1 MKKNWI
7 RLLTML
13 LAAMLILTMSGV
25 VSLANDDQ
33 PVTGDGVSDVSDTI
47 SPVKTEEEPSVDE
60 SSTGASSEDEG
71 SKGPSSEDVSS
82 EGSSSEDA
90 SFKDASSEDSSSK
103 DASSEDISSEE
114 CTCGAAE
121 GEVHKEGCPLYTE
134 PEEKPSEAV
143 QAVIDMIEALPDA
156 GTVANYEPAVDLPRT
171 TRIQRR
177 L

>member
-1 MKKNWI
+1 
-7 RLLTML
+7 
-13 LAAMLILTMSGV
+13 MLILTMSGV

-82 EGSSSEDA
+82 EGSSSEGSSSEDA
-90 SFKDASSEDSSSK
+90 SSKDASSKDASSK

-114 CTCGAAE
+114 CTCGATE

-134 PEEKPSEAV
+134 PEEKPSEAGPGGHRYDRGAPGYRHSR
-143 QAVIDMIEALPDA
+143 QL
-156 GTVANYEPAVDLPRT
+156 
-171 TRIQRR
+171 
-177 L
+177 